1 MPNLPRSD
9 DLEGTWKFLEK
20 GVSQIMEH
28 LEEGLSFSSYM
39 DNYTVVYNYCAR
51 PKITTDISMNEASRA
66 IGANLQG
73 NELYYNLVR
82 YLSSHMQSIKNES
95 LKYNGEEL
103 LQFYSRQWTRYT
115 SASFCIHHIFKYLNN
130 FWVKR
135 KIDEGKTGIYS
146 VYTLA
151 LVRWKLDMFDDI
163 HEKVTETLLNTIE
176 RQRNGESV
184 NTSLLKNVIDSYV
197 SLGLDEKNSSKLVL
211 DVYNNF
217 FEKPFIASTEIY
229 YKEEAEKYLAENS
242 ITDYMK
248 KVETR
253 LHEEKARIQLYL
265 HPNTTKILMN
275 VCDHVFIQNHSELL
289 QSEFQNILDSNRHDD
304 MARMYTLLSRISNGV
319 NPLKIKFEAHV
330 YKAGLLAIE
339 KIFDNSTNSVDPKF
353 YIDALLEVRSRYN
366 TLVAT
371 AFKGDME
378 FIKALDNAC
387 REFINRNKVCS
398 LSSSKSPE
406 LLAKYC
412 DSLLKKNSKNIEE
425 TDFENTLIN
434 IMTIF
439 KYVEDKDVFQKFY
452 SKMLAKRLINGT
464 SVSDDAET
472 NMISKLKEA
481 CGFEYTNKL
490 QRMFQDI
497 GVSRDLQESF
507 KESLQQ
513 TLHPYNISIDFYI
526 IVLGTGF
533 WPLQPSSTPFNI
545 PNELADIYEKFQS
558 FYQKKHNGRKL
569 NWLFQLSKGELKAN
583 YLQNMKTTHTFQVS
597 TYQMGILLAYNNS
610 TSFSYEQLQVI
621 TALRKD
627 ILDASLNILVKAKV
641 LLVFPPNMA
650 IGDNGTRYHLNMD
663 FKSKK
668 NRINLNMPTK
678 IEQKQEIDETHKTI
692 EEDRKLLMQ
701 STIVR
706 IMKTRRVLKHVV
718 LIQETISQIKSR
730 FIPKISDVK
739 RCIDVL
745 VEKEYL
751 ERSGKDEYS
760 YLA

>member
-1 MPNLPRSD
+1 MPDLPRSD

-20 GVSQIMEH
+20 GVSHIMEH

-39 DNYTVVYNYCAR
+39 ENYTVVYNYCAR
-51 PKITTDISMNEASRA
+51 PKTNTNMSASEASR
-66 IGANLQG
+66 GANLQG

-95 LKYNGEEL
+95 LKYNGDAL
-103 LQFYSRQWTRYT
+103 LQFYSHQWTKYT
-115 SASFCIHHIFKYLNN
+115 NASFCIHHIFKYLNN

-135 KIDEGKTGIYS
+135 KIDEGKAGVYN

-163 HEKVTETLLNTIE
+163 HEKVTETLLKTIE
-176 RQRNGESV
+176 RQRNGELV
-184 NTSLLKNVIDSYV
+184 NTSLLKNVIDSYI
-197 SLGLDEKNSSKLVL
+197 SLGFDEKDSSKLVL

-217 FEKPFIASTEIY
+217 FEKPFITSTEIY
-229 YKEEAEKYLAENS
+229 YKAEAEKYISENS

-248 KVETR
+248 KVEER
-253 LHEEKARIQLYL
+253 LQEEKTRIQLYL
-265 HPNTTKILMN
+265 HPNTTKALMGI
-275 VCDHVFIQNHSELL
+275 CDYVFIQNHSELL
-289 QSEFQNILDSNRHDD
+289 QSEFQNILDSNRQED
-304 MARMYTLLSRISNGV
+304 MTRIYTLLSRISNGI
-319 NPLKIKFEAHV
+319 NPLKIKFEAHIC
-330 YKAGLLAIE
+330 KEGLLAIE
-339 KIFDNSTNSVDPKF
+339 KIVDNSTNSVDPKL
-353 YIDALLEVRSRYN
+353 YIDTLLEVRSRYN
-366 TLVAT
+366 ILVAT
-371 AFKGDME
+371 AFMGDME

-387 REFINRNKVCS
+387 REFINRNKVCH
-398 LSSSKSPE
+398 LSSSKSSE

-412 DSLLKKNSKNIEE
+412 DSFLKKNSKNLEKNSI
-425 TDFENTLIN
+425 ENTLTD

-464 SVSDDAET
+464 SALDEAEIG
-472 NMISKLKEA
+472 MISKLKEA

-497 GVSRDLQESF
+497 SVSKDLHESF

-513 TLHPYNISIDFYI
+513 SLDTYNLSIDFYI

-533 WPLQPSSTPFNI
+533 WPLQPPSTPFNI
-545 PNELADIYEKFQS
+545 PSELLSIYERFQS

-569 NWLFQLSKGELKAN
+569 NWLFQLSRGELRVN
-583 YLQNMKTTHTFQVS
+583 YLSNVKVPYTFQVS
-597 TYQMGILLAYNNS
+597 TYQMGILLAYNTF
-610 TSFSYEQLQVI
+610 TSLSYEQLQNI
-621 TALRKD
+621 TALKKD
-627 ILDASLNILVKAKV
+627 ILDASLNILVKANV
-641 LLVFPPNMA
+641 LLISPPDMA
-650 IGDNGTRYHLNMD
+650 IGDKDTKYNLNMN

-668 NRINLNMPTK
+668 NRVNLNIPTK

-706 IMKTRRVLKHVV
+706 IMKARKVLKHVI

-730 FIPKISDVK
+730 FIPKISDIK

-745 VEKEYL
+745 IEKEYL

>member
-248 KVETR
+248 K
-253 LHEEKARIQLYL
+253 
-265 HPNTTKILMN
+265 
-275 VCDHVFIQNHSELL
+275 NHSELL

-339 KIFDNSTNSVDPKF
+339 KIFDNSTNSDPKF

-513 TLHPYNISIDFYI
+513 TLHPYNIS
-526 IVLGTGF
+526 T
-533 WPLQPSSTPFNI
+533 
-545 PNELADIYEKFQS
+545 DIYEKFQS

>member
-39 DNYTVVYNYCAR
+39 ENYTVVYNYCAR
-51 PKITTDISMNEASRA
+51 PKTNTNISTSEGSK
-66 IGANLQG
+66 GANLQG

-82 YLSSHMQSIKNES
+82 YLSSHMQSIKNDS
-95 LKYNGEEL
+95 LKYNGEAL
-103 LQFYSRQWTRYT
+103 LQFYSHQWTRYT
-115 SASFCIHHIFKYLNN
+115 NASFCIHHIFKYLNN

-135 KIDEGKTGIYS
+135 KIDEGKTGIYN

-151 LVRWKLDMFDDI
+151 LVRWKLDMFDDV
-163 HEKVTETLLNTIE
+163 HEKVTETLLKIIE
-176 RQRNGESV
+176 KQRNGEFV
-184 NTSLLKNVIDSYV
+184 DISLLKNVIDSYV
-197 SLGLDEKNSSKLVL
+197 SLGLDEKDSSKLVL
-211 DVYNNF
+211 DVYSNF
-217 FEKPFIASTEIY
+217 FEKPFIESTEIY
-229 YKEEAEKYLAENS
+229 YREEARKYISENS

-253 LHEEKARIQLYL
+253 LQEEKTRVQLYL
-265 HPNTTKILMN
+265 HPSTTKILMN

-289 QSEFQNILDSNRHDD
+289 QNEFQNILNSDRQED
-304 MARMYTLLSRISNGV
+304 MTRIYTLLSRIPNGV
-319 NPLKIKFEAHV
+319 NPLKINFEAHV
-330 YKAGLLAIE
+330 CKEGLLAVE
-339 KIFDNSTNSVDPKF
+339 KIASDSTNSLDPKI
-353 YIDALLEVRSRYN
+353 YINALLDVRSRYN
-366 TLVAT
+366 TLVLT

-387 REFINRNKVCS
+387 REFINRNKVCQ

-412 DSLLKKNSKNIEE
+412 DTLLKKNSKNLEKIN
-425 TDFENTLIN
+425 FENTLIN

-464 SVSDDAET
+464 SVSDEAET
-472 NMISKLKEA
+472 SIVSKLKEA

-497 GVSRDLQESF
+497 SVSRNLQESF
-507 KESLQQ
+507 KELLRQSLDS
-513 TLHPYNISIDFYI
+513 YNLSIDFYI

-533 WPLQPSSTPFNI
+533 WPLQPPSTPFNI
-545 PNELADIYEKFQS
+545 PNELINIYEKFQS

-583 YLQNMKTTHTFQVS
+583 YLPNMKIAHIFQVS
-597 TYQMGILLAYNNS
+597 TYQMGILLAYNTS
-610 TSFSYEQLQVI
+610 TSFSYEQLQNI

-641 LLVFPPNMA
+641 LLLFPPNMTV
-650 IGDNGTRYHLNMD
+650 GDNDTRYDLNLD

-668 NRINLNMPTK
+668 NQVNLNMPTK

-706 IMKTRRVLKHVV
+706 IMKARKVLKHIV

-730 FIPKISDVK
+730 FIPKISDIK

-745 VEKEYL
+745 IEKEYL
-751 ERSGKDEYS
+751 ERLGKDEYS

>member
-1 MPNLPRSD
+1 MSNLPRSD

-20 GVSQIMEH
+20 GISQIMEH
-28 LEEGLSFSSYM
+28 LEEGLSFSRYM

-51 PKITTDISMNEASRA
+51 PKTSTDISMNETSK
-66 IGANLQG
+66 GANLLG

-82 YLSSHMQSIKNES
+82 YLSSHIQSIKNES
-95 LKYNGEEL
+95 LKYSDEAL
-103 LQFYSRQWTRYT
+103 LQFYSHQWTRYT
-115 SASFCIHHIFKYLNN
+115 NASFCIHHIFKYLNN

-135 KIDEGKTGIYS
+135 KIDEGKTGVYS

-163 HEKVTETLLNTIE
+163 HEKVTETLLKVIE
-176 RQRNGESV
+176 RQRNGEIV
-184 NTSLLKNVIDSYV
+184 NTSLLKNVINSYV
-197 SLGLDEKNSSKLVL
+197 SLGLDEKDSSKLVL

-217 FEKPFIASTEIY
+217 FEKPFIISTEIY
-229 YKEEAEKYLAENS
+229 YKAEAEKYISENS

-248 KVETR
+248 KVEAR
-253 LHEEKARIQLYL
+253 FNEEKTRIQQYL
-265 HPNTTKILMN
+265 HPNTTKVLMN
-275 VCDHVFIQNHSELL
+275 VCDNVFIQNHSELL
-289 QSEFQNILDSNRHDD
+289 QNEFQNILDSDRQED
-304 MARMYTLLSRISNGV
+304 MTRMYTLLSRIPNGV
-319 NPLKIKFEAHV
+319 NPLKVKFEAHV
-330 YKAGLLAIE
+330 CKAGLAAVE
-339 KIFDNSTNSVDPKF
+339 KIIDDSTNSVDPKF
-353 YIDALLEVRSRYN
+353 YIDALLEVRSQYN

-387 REFINRNKVCS
+387 REFINRNKACR
-398 LSSSKSPE
+398 LSSKSPE

-425 TDFENTLIN
+425 NDFENTLVN

-452 SKMLAKRLINGT
+452 SKMLAKRLVNGT
-464 SVSDDAET
+464 SASSDAET
-472 NMISKLKEA
+472 SMISKLKEA

-497 GVSRDLQESF
+497 GVSKDLQESF

-513 TLHPYNISIDFYI
+513 TSDPNDLSIDFCI

-533 WPLQPSSTPFNI
+533 WPLQPPSTPFNI
-545 PNELADIYEKFQS
+545 PNELINIYEKFQS

-569 NWLFQLSKGELKAN
+569 NWLFQLCKGELKVN
-583 YLQNMKTTHTFQVS
+583 YLQNTKIAYTFQVS
-597 TYQMGILLAYNNS
+597 TYQMGILLAYNTF
-610 TSFSYEQLQVI
+610 TSLSYEQLQDI
-621 TALRKD
+621 TALKKD
-627 ILDASLNILVKAKV
+627 VLDASLSILVKAKV
-641 LLVFPPNMA
+641 LLLSPPNMT
-650 IGDNGTRYHLNMD
+650 IGDSGTRYDLNMN

-668 NRINLNMPTK
+668 IRVNFNIPTK

-706 IMKTRRVLKHVV
+706 IMKARKVLKHVV
-718 LIQETISQIKSR
+718 LIQETINQIKPR
-730 FIPKISDVK
+730 FVLKISDIK

-745 VEKEYL
+745 IEKEYI

>member
-1 MPNLPRSD
+1 MQDLPRSD

-20 GVSQIMEH
+20 GVSQIMENM
-28 LEEGLSFSSYM
+28 EEGLSFSKYM
-39 DNYTVVYNYCAR
+39 ENYTVVYNYCAR
-51 PKITTDISMNEASRA
+51 PKTNADISMNESSK
-66 IGANLQG
+66 GANLLG

-95 LKYNGEEL
+95 LKYNDEAL
-103 LQFYSRQWTRYT
+103 LQFYSHQWSKYT

-135 KIDEGKTGIYS
+135 KIDEGKTGVYN

-163 HEKVTETLLNTIE
+163 HEKVTETLLKVIE
-176 RQRNGESV
+176 KQRNGEII
-184 NTSLLKNVIDSYV
+184 NTSLLKNVINSYV
-197 SLGLDEKNSSKLVL
+197 SLGLDEKDSSKLVL
-211 DVYNNF
+211 DVYNNY
-217 FEKPFIASTEIY
+217 FEKPFIASTEVY
-229 YKEEAEKYLAENS
+229 YRIEAEKYISENS

-248 KVETR
+248 KVEAR
-253 LHEEKARIQLYL
+253 FNEEKTRIQLYL
-265 HPNTTKILMN
+265 HPNTTKVLMN
-275 VCDHVFIQNHSELL
+275 VCDHVFIQNHSEIL
-289 QSEFQNILDSNRHDD
+289 QDEFQNILDSDRQED
-304 MARMYTLLSRISNGV
+304 MTRMYTLLSRIPDGV
-319 NPLKIKFEAHV
+319 NPLKVKFEAHV
-330 YKAGLLAIE
+330 CKAGLLAVERIV
-339 KIFDNSTNSVDPKF
+339 DDSTNSVDPKS
-353 YIDALLEVRSRYN
+353 YIDALLEIRSQYN

-387 REFINRNKVCS
+387 HEFINRNKVCR

-412 DSLLKKNSKNIEE
+412 DSLLKKNSKYVEE
-425 TDFENTLIN
+425 SDFENTLIN

-464 SVSDDAET
+464 SASDDAET
-472 NMISKLKEA
+472 SMISKLKEA

-497 GVSRDLQESF
+497 GVSKDLQESF
-507 KESLQQ
+507 KESLKK
-513 TLHPYNISIDFYI
+513 TLDPYNSQINFYI

-533 WPLQPSSTPFNI
+533 WPLQPASTPFNI
-545 PNELADIYEKFQS
+545 PNELVDIYEKFQL

-569 NWLFQLSKGELKAN
+569 NWLFQLSKGELKVN
-583 YLQNMKTTHTFQVS
+583 YLSNTKVAHTFQVS
-597 TYQMGILLAYNNS
+597 TYQMGILLAYNTS
-610 TSFSYEQLQVI
+610 TSLSYEKLQEI
-621 TALRKD
+621 TALNKD
-627 ILDASLNILVKAKV
+627 VLDASLSILVKAKV
-641 LLVFPPNMA
+641 LLLFPPDMA
-650 IGDNGTRYHLNMD
+650 VGDSNTRYDLNMN

-668 NRINLNMPTK
+668 IRVNLNMPTK
-678 IEQKQEIDETHKTI
+678 IEQKQESDETHKTI

-706 IMKTRRVLKHVV
+706 IMKARKILKHVV

-730 FIPKISDVK
+730 FIPKISDIK

-745 VEKEYL
+745 IEKEYIK
-751 ERSGKDEYS
+751 RSGKDEYS